1 MSGSGRR
8 SRSQGRRKPKEEREV
23 LVYETR
29 RPSRRSGAGLACLI
43 IVSTLVLLI
52 GLAVWFARYWLVD
65 LTIIFTQDPFITAAN
80 IPYWNQPGFPIDP
93 STTTIGSFNWWLFF
107 TNFIDLLPI
116 IYVSVAVLIAL
127 VIGFQSLGAT
137 FIQLFLI
144 FVIIFQ
150 LLKAGYLTVIN
161 FSWFGASCAANAYCI
176 NRDTSVAP
184 TTPDNTYYIE
194 TFSMYFFVV
203 YTIALAIFL
212 PMGYTAAANSV
223 NFFSDSSIGKK
234 INDDDEDGD
243 DLKFSA
249 HLAGDTIITLD

>member
-1 MSGSGRR
+1 MSGRR
-8 SRSQGRRKPKEEREV
+8 SRSQGRRKKTEEREV
-23 LVYETR
+23 LVYEPR

-43 IVSTLVLLI
+43 IVSALVLLL

-65 LTIIFTQDPFITAAN
+65 LTIIFTRDPFITAAN

-116 IYVSVAVLIAL
+116 VYVPVAVLIAL
-127 VIGFQSLGAT
+127 VVGFQSLSAT
-137 FIQLFLI
+137 FLQLFLI

-150 LLKAGYLTVIN
+150 LLKAGYLTVVN
-161 FSWFGASCAANAYCI
+161 FSWFGVSCSANAYCI

-184 TTPDNTYYIE
+184 TTPDTTYYIE
-194 TFSMYFFVV
+194 TFSMYFFFV

-212 PMGYTAAANSV
+212 PMGYSAAANSV
-223 NFFSDSSIGKK
+223 NIFSESSFGKK
-234 INDDDEDGD
+234 INEEDDEDIN
-243 DLKFSA
+243 LAA
-249 HLAGDTIITLD
+249 HINEDTIITLH